1 MTLGSIHEVSDG
13 ASHSNATTTNVVLSA
28 SACANDA
35 FGAIPDGAASISAE
49 EWLEH
54 GKELVDN
61 ILTDTFNSVLRIEER
76 SLNNR
81 LTEGL
86 SIAELHT
93 IVAVGLH
100 EKNPMKVVAA
110 RLDVTLATLTASM
123 TKLERKGYV
132 QRTRGEVDRRQ
143 VLVELTLK
151 GRKAFRAHE
160 AFHKKLVDS
169 ALEGLSPEEEVV
181 LYKALAKVKY
191 FFDQEN
197 EVAKKASSR

>member
-1 MTLGSIHEVSDG
+1 MNQSI
-13 ASHSNATTTNVVLSA
+13 
-28 SACANDA
+28 
-35 FGAIPDGAASISAE
+35 
-49 EWLEH
+49 EH
-54 GKELVDN
+54 TWRRDGKELVN
-61 ILTDTFNSVLRIEER
+61 QMLTETFNSILRIEER
-76 SLNNR
+76 SLSNR

-100 EKNPMKVVAA
+100 DINPMKVVAA

-132 QRTRGEVDRRQ
+132 QRTRSEIDRRQ
-143 VLVELTLK
+143 VLVQLTSK

-160 AFHKKLVDS
+160 AFHKKMAAS
-169 ALEGLSPEEEVV
+169 ALEGLTPDEEQV
-181 LYKALAKVKY
+181 LYKALAKVKA

-197 EVAKKASSR
+197 EAAQSAAHV

>member
-1 MTLGSIHEVSDG
+1 MEQNIKISD
-13 ASHSNATTTNVVLSA
+13 
-28 SACANDA
+28 
-35 FGAIPDGAASISAE
+35 
-49 EWLEH
+49 WQRK
-54 GKELVDN
+54 GKEVVN
-61 ILTDTFNSVLRIEER
+61 EMLTETFNSILRIEER

-100 EKNPMKVVAA
+100 EINPMKVVAA

-132 QRTRGEVDRRQ
+132 KRSRSEVDRRQ
-143 VLVELTLK
+143 VLVQLTSK
-151 GRKAFRAHE
+151 GRKAFRAHD
-160 AFHKKLVDS
+160 AFHKKMADS
-169 ALEGLSPEEEVV
+169 ALECLTPEEEVV
-181 LYKALAKVKY
+181 LYKALGKVKD

-197 EVAKKASSR
+197 EAARNQAAR